1 MPILRLA
8 YTTQFLLALLAL
20 FFVWSEVGGQTH
32 LDLMPWYLKLILGG
46 GAAFATVKA
55 TSAAVSHQRAWNPQ
69 TLRWVGILLA
79 LLVGCGLASY
89 YVHLYGEEEEDG
101 DESQTSGLIW
111 QPGWD
116 DRSIAGYRTDRW
128 YGCGM
133 VPSCSDAYPCFVV
146 DCDLRSSGFRMGAK
160 GPSPGSAPRAK
171 HDDAVREG
179 ADERD
184 SAAAGRDCRAGQL
197 A

>member
-55 TSAAVSHQRAWNPQ
+55 TSAAVSHQRAWNLQ

-116 DRSIAGYRTDRW
+116 DRSIPGYRTDRW
-128 YGCGM
+128 YGCCM
-133 VPSCSDAYPCFVV
+133 VPSCSDAYTCFAV
-146 DCDLRSSGFRMGAK
+146 DCDLRNSGFRVGAK

-184 SAAAGRDCRAGQL
+184 SAAAGSDCRAGQL

>member
-1 MPILRLA
+1 
-8 YTTQFLLALLAL
+8 
-20 FFVWSEVGGQTH
+20 
-32 LDLMPWYLKLILGG
+32 
-46 GAAFATVKA
+46 VKA

-184 SAAAGRDCRAGQL
+184 SAAAGSDRRAGQL